1 MYSDSR
7 KPQEIMI
14 TFSGTKPIHT
24 SMRVQFYLVQIG
36 NERNYFNDIID
47 TRYKGNYLFEN
58 ILQVINQFFF
68 LFENVF
74 EFT

>member
-1 MYSDSR
+1 
-7 KPQEIMI
+7 MI

-36 NERNYFNDIID
+36 NERNYFNDMID
-47 TRYKGNYLFEN
+47 TRYKGDYLFEN
-58 ILQVINQFFF
+58 ILQVVNQFFF